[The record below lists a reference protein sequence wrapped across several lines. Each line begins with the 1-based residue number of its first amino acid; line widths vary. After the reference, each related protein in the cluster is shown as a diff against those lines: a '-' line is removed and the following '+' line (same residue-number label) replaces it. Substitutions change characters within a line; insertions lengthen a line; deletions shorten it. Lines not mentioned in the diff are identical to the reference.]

1 MSLKFEGAKK
11 IAGVTVV
18 FHDSSDPKKG
28 ILLPKILPIDDG
40 GKVEQV
46 LVVNGSVNGKRALH
60 QIDEYAPGVL
70 QNYQYGMLGGGA
82 KESESLIDALIREI
96 TEEIDEAMESL
107 GTSEE
112 ALGKRLGMMLYVRQL
127 ATEIRR
133 MDPREFI
140 HFPSLRVAQWKAKK
154 DTGQHT
160 EDLGGVE
167 STDIDQDIEVRGI
180 ISIAALMFDI
190 SKIPGLE
197 ELLLAIGFTY
207 VDPTNPEDLKKVRP
221 YGQVVLPMLAKDL
234 ATKLTESV
242 ESQESRVVSPAA
254 S

>member
-1 MSLKFEGAKK
+1 MSLKFEGAKE

-46 LVVNGSVNGKRALH
+46 LVTNGRVNGEPALQ
-60 QIDEYAPGVL
+60 QIAEYAAGSL
-70 QNYQYGMLGGGA
+70 QDYQLSMLGGGA
-82 KESESLIDALIREI
+82 KERESIIDALIREI

-112 ALGKRLGMMLYVRQL
+112 ALKKRFGMMLYVHQL

-140 HFPSLRVAQWKAKK
+140 HFPSLRVAQWKAKQ

-167 STDIDQDIEVRGI
+167 STDADQDIEVRGI

-221 YGQVVLPMLAKDL
+221 YGQVVLPMLAQDL
-234 ATKLTESV
+234 ATQSAEP
-242 ESQESRVVSPAA
+242 QELQVVSPAA